1 MKLRLVIEKS
11 NVTISLYNKND
22 QVIDSSTWRDDRNL
36 LEKLLPEIDAL
47 LNKNG
52 AQIDEVDEIDY
63 SIDVPE
69 SYSTYRIGKAVMETL
84 KFVKSQAEVS

>member
-11 NVTISLYNKND
+11 NVTISLHGKVD

-52 AQIDEVDEIDY
+52 AQIDEVEEIDY

-84 KFVKSQAEVS
+84 KFVKAQAEVS